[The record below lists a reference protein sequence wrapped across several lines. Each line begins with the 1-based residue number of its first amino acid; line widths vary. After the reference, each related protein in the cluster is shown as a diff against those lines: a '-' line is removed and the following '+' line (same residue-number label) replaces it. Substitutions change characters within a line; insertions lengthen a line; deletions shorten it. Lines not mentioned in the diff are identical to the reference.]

1 MTKAIRVAVLSTFL
15 ALLTAPAFAGPGG
28 TDPTPP
34 PPPPPDMVV
43 GTIAATVVSTATT
56 VVTILPRLIL

>member
-43 GTIAATVVSTATT
+43 ATGVTVTIITAS
-56 VVTILPRLIL
+56 VGQILPRLIL